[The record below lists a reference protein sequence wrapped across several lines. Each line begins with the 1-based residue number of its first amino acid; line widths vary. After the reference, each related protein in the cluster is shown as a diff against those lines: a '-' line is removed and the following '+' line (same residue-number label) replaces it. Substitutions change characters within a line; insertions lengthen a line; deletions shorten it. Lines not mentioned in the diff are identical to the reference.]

1 MSRLPASLQPS
12 KRPPQRPQSA
22 RLMHEATTRPS
33 LAGEGHLPSSRAQ
46 AIALRDTLD
55 QALARPSVGPH
66 ERVQAWDSMT
76 AKLATQVHSLS
87 AERGDLLSGARDAYL
102 QYIGRL
108 EARLREREL
117 AVVDQRLVRSERQR
131 FEAEANLAQVCICIC
146 TCIAHAYAHAHAHA
160 HALHVHV
167 YIAHLAQVDEQE
179 QRRSRVSQIEYA
191 NLDRATAAAH
201 KPRPPKAPRQDA
213 SEGQAAPSRADRTS
227 EATSVGSDAGSD
239 VGSDAGSSAEP
250 EPSKGLSAAREL
262 ADGMDV
268 DEKLKLAAEL
278 QDGMTPQEL
287 RQALVDIIERLAK
300 GDKSG
305 KMLGATLKQ
314 AMTTLHPREKFSL
327 LQAALASFRPSE
339 HERFL
344 QTMVASWGSK
354 RSDQIFAAY
363 AMLGECKRL

>member
-1 MSRLPASLQPS
+1 MLP
-12 KRPPQRPQSA
+12 
-22 RLMHEATTRPS
+22 
-33 LAGEGHLPSSRAQ
+33 
-46 AIALRDTLD
+46 
-55 QALARPSVGPH
+55 
-66 ERVQAWDSMT
+66 
-76 AKLATQVHSLS
+76 
-87 AERGDLLSGARDAYL
+87 
-102 QYIGRL
+102 
-108 EARLREREL
+108 
-117 AVVDQRLVRSERQR
+117 
-131 FEAEANLAQVCICIC
+131 
-146 TCIAHAYAHAHAHA
+146 
-160 HALHVHV
+160 
-167 YIAHLAQVDEQE
+167 AHLAQVDEQE

-191 NLDRATAAAH
+191 NLDRAAAAAH

>member
-1 MSRLPASLQPS
+1 M
-12 KRPPQRPQSA
+12 
-22 RLMHEATTRPS
+22 TR
-33 LAGEGHLPSSRAQ
+33 Q
-46 AIALRDTLD
+46 
-55 QALARPSVGPH
+55 
-66 ERVQAWDSMT
+66 
-76 AKLATQVHSLS
+76 LATQVHSLS

-131 FEAEANLAQVCICIC
+131 FEAEANLAQVAEPCFLVVTRGDAASTNVVKASTNGVVVKAAALCGRGCDLVASIYLRTGTPGAC
-146 TCIAHAYAHAHAHA
+146 TCI
-160 HALHVHV
+160 VTW
-167 YIAHLAQVDEQE
+167 AQVDEQE
-179 QRRSRVSQIEYA
+179 QRRSRVSQIEYTS
-191 NLDRATAAAH
+191 LERASAAAH
-201 KPRPPKAPRQDA
+201 RPRPPKARRQDA

-227 EATSVGSDAGSD
+227 GGTSVGSDAGSD
-239 VGSDAGSSAEP
+239 AVSDAGSSAEP
-250 EPSKGLSAAREL
+250 ESSEGLSAARALTE
-262 ADGMDV
+262 AMDV
-268 DEKLKLAAEL
+268 DEKLRLAAEL
-278 QDGMTPQEL
+278 QEGMTPQEL
-287 RQALVDIIERLAK
+287 RQALVDIVERLAK